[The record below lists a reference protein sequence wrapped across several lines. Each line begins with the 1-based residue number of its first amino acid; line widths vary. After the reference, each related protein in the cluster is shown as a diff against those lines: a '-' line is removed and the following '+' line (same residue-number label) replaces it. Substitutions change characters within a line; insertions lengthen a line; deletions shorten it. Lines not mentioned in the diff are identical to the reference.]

1 MTTSPAIGMTTDF
14 VAEAITRTSTGE
26 AVTFWV
32 LGTVA
37 LISAFGVVM
46 AGNAVYSAMFLA
58 TTMIVLAIFYL
69 AQDAL
74 FLGVVQVVVYTGAVM
89 MLFLFVLM
97 LIGVDSAESLVET
110 LRGQRVAAFVAGL
123 GFGSVL
129 IGGIGSVA
137 TSGFAGLT
145 GANAGGNVEG
155 LAILIFSR
163 YLWAF
168 ELTSALLIT
177 AAVGAM
183 VLAHRERFER
193 RKTQRELSIE
203 RFRSGGYPTPLPGP
217 GVYARHNAV
226 DVAARLP
233 DGSYS
238 RLSVPSVLE
247 PRTADSF
254 PDSPNGLEQE
264 PDRSSHSRRKLRS
277 FNSQE
282 PDRSSHSRRKLRSFN
297 SQENGAS

>member
-1 MTTSPAIGMTTDF
+1 
-14 VAEAITRTSTGE
+14 
-26 AVTFWV
+26 
-32 LGTVA
+32 
-37 LISAFGVVM
+37 
-46 AGNAVYSAMFLA
+46 
-58 TTMIVLAIFYL
+58 MIVLAMFYM

-74 FLGVVQVVVYTGAVM
+74 FLGVVQIVVYTGAVM

-110 LRGQRVAAFVAGL
+110 LRGQRVAAAFAGL
-123 GFGSVL
+123 GFGIML
-129 IGGIGSVA
+129 IGGIGSVT

-145 GANAGGNVEG
+145 RANAGGNVEG
-155 LAILIFSR
+155 LATLIFSR

-203 RFRSGGYPTPLPGP
+203 RFRAGGYPTPLPGP

-238 RLSVPSVLE
+238 RLSVPPVLE
-247 PRTADSF
+247 PRTAEDLADS
-254 PDSPNGLEQE
+254 DSSNRLEQDRPSHSRRSLRLFKSLE
-264 PDRSSHSRRKLRS
+264 QDRSSHSRRKLRS
-277 FNSQE
+277 FNSQ
-282 PDRSSHSRRKLRSFN
+282 K
-297 SQENGAS
+297 NGAS